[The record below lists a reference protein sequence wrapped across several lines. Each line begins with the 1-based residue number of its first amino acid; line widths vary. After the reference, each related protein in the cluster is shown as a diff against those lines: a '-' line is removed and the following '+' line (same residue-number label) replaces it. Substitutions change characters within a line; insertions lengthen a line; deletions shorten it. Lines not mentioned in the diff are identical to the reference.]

1 MKIKIFS
8 CAAALVGFLMGVSVF
23 AQNVTVTGTVYD
35 AATNEPVPGAAVM
48 VKGTTTGDVTGASG
62 TYSLRAPK
70 DGILVCQFFGYKT
83 IEVAIDGRTRVDF
96 SLEEDA
102 TVLDA
107 TVVVGYGTLK
117 KSQLVGSVENLDG
130 DVIADRPNSNITRS
144 LQGQIPGLNI
154 IQTDGKASHS
164 GSVYIRGNKTSY
176 NTRASATSASG
187 SGHSIGNGGSALV
200 LIDGV
205 EGSLGQVNPSDVET
219 VSVLKDASSAAIY
232 GAKAAYG
239 VILITTKEAKDEKIS
254 VTYSGSYSIN
264 ERLIKWEDNI
274 VSDGLEWLEAFYEFY
289 AADAAVPGASGKV
302 PTTINTQS
310 VAMSGMTYLDSYR
323 AIAAARAEGMEYN
336 EYGVL
341 PDDPTGYSL
350 GSGGQFLYYGNT
362 NWLSYFYKRQYAS
375 QTHDISVRGSSKKVN
390 FSLTGRYYGQDGIYK
405 MGDESY
411 NTYNL
416 RAKAKVKINKWLS
429 IDNNTSLYRSIQTQP
444 MFTTGSLVAH
454 QIDQHGQPVLVPY
467 NPDGTYALAANKT
480 SFASFIEG
488 NTGQDDSNLTVTTT
502 TGINLDIV
510 KDVLKIRGDFGY
522 RAIRRWRERYRAP
535 LAFYSA
541 PGKATDY
548 VTQESSYK
556 SRWTYDTD
564 QIQANLVLTWTPKL
578 GPNHELNV
586 VAGSNLEDYRYNRF
600 YIQRKGMLFP
610 AMYSSYELF
619 DGTEIKIEQNDSSYG
634 ILGFF
639 GRANYTLLKRYIFEV
654 SARYDGSSKFPT
666 SQQWGFFPSASAG
679 WRLSEEPFMEW
690 SRTWLDN
697 LKIRA
702 NYGSLGN
709 GTVSPYTFLETMGI
723 NKTDIVIGGV
733 KANYTSQP
741 TPIPSSLT
749 WETVTTYDL
758 GMDMDILHSRLS
770 FSGDIYRRNT
780 TDLITSGP
788 EIPAIYGSTSS
799 PIGNYA
805 ALRTDGWELTL
816 SWRDQFKLAGKDFQ
830 YSIKGS
836 LWDSRTWVTKYETTT
851 HPVNNYYE
859 GKEIGE
865 IWGFRTAGIFRDNEE
880 ANNWATDTM
889 HKNGSNFRAYAGD
902 LKFVDID
909 GDGDIN
915 YGNYTVEDPG
925 DLTVIGN
932 ITPRYQFGLNLDFKW
947 NGLGLSMFFQGVGK
961 RDWYPTVET
970 GFFYGPYNR
979 PYSPYLTKTMTGDNY
994 AHVDYS
1000 TENWTVTNY
1009 DSNPYWSRRVGY
1021 SANRNLG
1028 PLTYE
1033 NDHYLQN
1040 VAYVRLKNLT
1050 IDYTLPE
1057 KILKGTDIS
1066 NVRFYVAME
1075 NLWTWSPMFRITDM
1089 FDPEVIG
1096 LGDSDFD
1103 SSGSSYY
1110 GLSGVGEGYS
1120 YPMLR
1125 TYTFGV
1131 NLTF

>member
-586 VAGSNLEDYRYNRF
+586 VAGSNLEDYQYNRF

-619 DGTEIKIEQNDSSYG
+619 DGTEIKVEQNDSSYG

-666 SQQWGFFPSASAG
+666 AQQWGFFPSASAG

-723 NKTDIVIGGV
+723 SKTDIVIGGV

-816 SWRDQFKLAGKDFQ
+816 SWRDQFKVAGKDFQ

-851 HPVNNYYE
+851 HTVNNYYE

>member
-1 MKIKIFS
+1 
-8 CAAALVGFLMGVSVF
+8 MGVSVF

-619 DGTEIKIEQNDSSYG
+619 DGTEIKVEQNDSSYG

-723 NKTDIVIGGV
+723 SKTDIVIGGV

-851 HPVNNYYE
+851 HTVNNYYE

-902 LKFVDID
+902 LKFVDLD

>member
-362 NWLSYFYKRQYAS
+362 NRLSYFYKRQYAS

-619 DGTEIKIEQNDSSYG
+619 DGTEIKVEQNDSSYG

-723 NKTDIVIGGV
+723 SKTDIVIGGV

-851 HPVNNYYE
+851 HTVNNYYE

-902 LKFVDID
+902 LKFVDLD

>member
-205 EGSLGQVNPSDVET
+205 EGSLSQVNPSDVET

-429 IDNNTSLYRSIQTQP
+429 IDNNTSLYRSTQTQP

-548 VTQESSYK
+548 VTQENSYK

-610 AMYSSYELF
+610 SMYSSYELF
-619 DGTEIKIEQNDSSYG
+619 DGTEIKVEQNDSSYG

-679 WRLSEEPFMEW
+679 WRVSEEPFMEW

-723 NKTDIVIGGV
+723 SKTDIVIGGV

-780 TDLITSGP
+780 TDLITKGP

-851 HPVNNYYE
+851 HVVNDFYE

-1050 IDYTLPE
+1050 LDYTLPE

-1066 NVRFYVAME
+1066 NVRFYIAME
-1075 NLWTWSPMFRITDM
+1075 NLWTWSPMFKITDM